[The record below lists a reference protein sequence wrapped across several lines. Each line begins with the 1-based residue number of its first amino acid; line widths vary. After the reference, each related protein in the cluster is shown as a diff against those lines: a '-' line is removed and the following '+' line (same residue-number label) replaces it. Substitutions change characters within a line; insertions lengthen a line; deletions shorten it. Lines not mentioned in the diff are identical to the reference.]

1 MSGESQELRRAGL
14 KVTLPRVKILQI
26 LENSPQRHMTAEDVY
41 RALIEAGE
49 DVGIA
54 TVYRV
59 LTQFESAGLVVR
71 HNFDSG
77 PAVYEIDQGEHH
89 DHMVCMETGEVIEF
103 HSPEIERLQ
112 EEVAAQHGYRV
123 VAHSL
128 VLYVKPLKKGDKAAG
143 KARSTGED

>member
-1 MSGESQELRRAGL
+1 MPGENQELRRAGL

-26 LENSPQRHMTAEDVY
+26 LENSQLRHMTAEDVY

-59 LTQFESAGLVVR
+59 LSQFESAGLVER

-77 PAVYEIDQGEHH
+77 PAVYEIDQGDHH
-89 DHMVCMETGEVIEF
+89 DHMVCTETGDVIEF
-103 HSPEIERLQ
+103 HSDDIEALQ
-112 EEVAAQHGYRV
+112 ESIATTHGYRV
-123 VAHSL
+123 IGHSL
-128 VLYVKPLKKGDKAAG
+128 VLYVKPLKKDK
-143 KARSTGED
+143 